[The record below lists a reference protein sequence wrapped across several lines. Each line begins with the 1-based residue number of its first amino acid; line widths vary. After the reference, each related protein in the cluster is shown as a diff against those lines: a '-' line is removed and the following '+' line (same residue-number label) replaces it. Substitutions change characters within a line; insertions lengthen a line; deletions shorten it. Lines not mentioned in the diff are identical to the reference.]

1 LTKQTCHY
9 FGKEAQKLHLVL
21 PISFGA
27 DVYSLVRDSWIQRYF
42 SELAISFY
50 ELSAFCRRLSFM
62 LLWLLSQEVH
72 VLVSWCEALL
82 YISGFLMTAED
93 GYNSKSI

>member
-1 LTKQTCHY
+1 
-9 FGKEAQKLHLVL
+9 
-21 PISFGA
+21 
-27 DVYSLVRDSWIQRYF
+27 
-42 SELAISFY
+42 
-50 ELSAFCRRLSFM
+50 M

-82 YISGFLMTAED
+82 YISGFLTTAED